1 MSRSRRWFASG
12 STKWPPRMRTSTSR
26 PSSAAMRFRYRP
38 SATRAADAWWLD
50 WRPSDA
56 LRCSAQPSPDGDA
69 AESGRWIFEQR
80 CAVCHTTGERAAQGP
95 GLGGIVGRRAASTHF
110 GYSRALREANP
121 DVISPPAG
129 AHPVLP
135 PGFRADVFARDL
147 LGPRLLRVSPS
158 GDLFVA

>member
-110 GYSRALREANP
+110 GYSRALREANLTWDRGTLDHFLAAPPLLVPGTAMPMAIP
-121 DVISPPAG
+121 D
-129 AHPVLP
+129 
-135 PGFRADVFARDL
+135 
-147 LGPRLLRVSPS
+147 
-158 GDLFVA
+158 